1 MNECSYSKRTADK
14 KSNDCCVDIVLRTNR
29 HLCGTVI
36 TYSLCEEGGRERRK
50 EKEREREGEGKRKR
64 EGESEGGRKRGRE
77 GGGREREKLVEEVVA
92 VTCAYPCFHTTM
104 ISMLQING

>member
-50 EKEREREGEGKRKR
+50 EKEREREGEGKEKERERVR
-64 EGESEGGRKRGRE
+64 EGERE
-77 GGGREREKLVEEVVA
+77 GEREEGERERSWWRKW
-92 VTCAYPCFHTTM
+92 
-104 ISMLQING
+104 SQ